1 MLFRSLLF
9 ELLKSIN
16 PDFEGDD
23 VVYRL
28 LNTTRVYA
36 LERLEKTGEA
46 RGVKR
51 RHAEMCRDWAGS
63 DTDTRFCSPAARI
76 DDIRGALDWCF
87 STTGD
92 PRLGSQIILSSA
104 ELWFRLV
111 FLDEYGHRVDRALR
125 TLAITPEH
133 DLSIEM
139 ELNLLL
145 SELVLYMRG
154 NNPAG
159 AASLNNA

>member
-36 LERLEKTGEA
+36 LEKLEKQGEA
-46 RGVKR
+46 RAVKR
-51 RHAEMCRDWAGS
+51 RHAERCRDWAWS
-63 DTDTRFCSPAARI
+63 DTDTRFYSPAARI

-87 STTGD
+87 SATGD
-92 PRLGSQIILSSA
+92 PRLGSQVILSSA
-104 ELWFRLV
+104 ELWIRLA

-133 DLSIEM
+133 DLRIEM
-139 ELNLLL
+139 HLNFLL
-145 SELVLYMRG
+145 SDLVLYIRG
-154 NNPAG
+154 NDPP
-159 AASLNNA
+159 